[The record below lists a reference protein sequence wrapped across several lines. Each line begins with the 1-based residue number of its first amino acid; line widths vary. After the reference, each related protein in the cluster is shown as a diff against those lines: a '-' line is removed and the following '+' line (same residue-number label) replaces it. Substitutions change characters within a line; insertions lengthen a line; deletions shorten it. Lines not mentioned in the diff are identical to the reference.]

1 MHASGICRM
10 VQSTNLETFG
20 GLANYLW
27 RMPKVWKT
35 IIKKH
40 VLFGGLLGDKYLLL
54 WTYVKFG
61 GTPLE
66 TCICY
71 DSYFVNDCIF
81 IFIYKR
87 SFCLIATHLPP
98 LCMCLL
104 DPWTN
109 HFCILLHNTYVLC
122 KVYMS
127 NHSFNLHY

>member
-1 MHASGICRM
+1 MQVGF
-10 VQSTNLETFG
+10 VEWFNLQTLRHLE
-20 GLANYLW
+20 
-27 RMPKVWKT
+27 VWQ
-35 IIKKH
+35 IIYEECLKFER
-40 VLFGGLLGDKYLLL
+40 LLSRNSGLLGDKYLLL

-109 HFCILLHNTYVLC
+109 HFCILLHNMYVLC

-127 NHSFNLHY
+127 NHSFNLHH